1 VATFITA
8 FGFLFLI
15 DELEKARVSQ
25 SLLLRADGVIESP
38 DRTGTGVPKLGFTSR
53 NRTRQLRDLPRPD
66 SGENPIEIL
75 WPRHYAHGKSPWTPQ
90 VAVIAPRQ
98 LPAL

>member
-1 VATFITA
+1 MATFITA

-25 SLLLRADGVIESP
+25 SLLLRADRVIESP

-53 NRTRQLRDLPRPD
+53 T
-66 SGENPIEIL
+66 
-75 WPRHYAHGKSPWTPQ
+75 
-90 VAVIAPRQ
+90 
-98 LPAL
+98 ALGN